1 MVSGEELKMQSP
13 IRITANRRNAIHST
27 GPLTAAGKMRA
38 SRNAI
43 KHGLSI
49 SIRDDPKIPSMIDA
63 LALAIT
69 GSNPK
74 ARKLQAACDVAE
86 TYLEHRRLQEFKLA
100 LIRTDAASICA
111 ARNQSGNTQNV
122 NEQLLD
128 DNLRAYIRTL
138 PLLIGIERYVSRVQS
153 RQTRAFCAYS
163 VACEEGEC

>member
-1 MVSGEELKMQSP
+1 MQSP

-38 SRNAI
+38 SQNAI
-43 KHGLSI
+43 KHGLST
-49 SIRDDPKIPSMIDA
+49 SIRNDPEIPSMIEA
-63 LALAIT
+63 LALAIM

-74 ARKLQAACDVAE
+74 PRRLQAARDVAE

-100 LIRTDAASICA
+100 LIRTDAASQCA
-111 ARNQSGNTQNV
+111 ARIQSGKTLNG

-153 RQTRAFCAYS
+153 RQTRAFCAYA
-163 VACEEGEC
+163 VACEEGD